1 MAELTERETKIAH
14 IFLTVLNSQY
24 SDVPQNV
31 KEGLLAATLKVRG
44 IKYDEP
50 ELADLVNALNQEQTM
65 IARNALG
72 YLAKHGGAMQA
83 LKHIRLDSK
92 NFLFK

>member
-14 IFLTVLNSQY
+14 LFLTVLNTQY
-24 SDVPQNV
+24 ADVPQNV
-31 KEGLLAATLKVRG
+31 KEGLLATTLKLRK
-44 IKYDEP
+44 IDYNEP
-50 ELADLVNALNQEQTM
+50 ELADLVNALNMEQTL

-83 LKHIRLDSK
+83 LKHMRL
-92 NFLFK
+92 